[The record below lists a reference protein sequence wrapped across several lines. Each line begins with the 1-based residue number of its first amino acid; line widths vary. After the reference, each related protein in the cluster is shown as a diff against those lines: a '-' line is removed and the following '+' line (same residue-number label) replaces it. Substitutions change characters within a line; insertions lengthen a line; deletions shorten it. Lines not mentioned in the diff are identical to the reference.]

1 LINKGFRAIQCA
13 FISRHLDGLVCV
25 AANYKF
31 LPGFSLQLRRSG
43 DNLVST
49 MKKLILPAVVFF
61 STCVPSLIAADLP
74 SAPAPNWHAQTL
86 LQAIGNV
93 LIFAAIGI
101 VAAILGF
108 KLFDKCT
115 PGHLEK
121 EILENRNVAA
131 AIIAAAVIIGV
142 SIIIAAAM
150 VG

>member
-1 LINKGFRAIQCA
+1 
-13 FISRHLDGLVCV
+13 
-25 AANYKF
+25 
-31 LPGFSLQLRRSG
+31 
-43 DNLVST
+43 
-49 MKKLILPAVVFF
+49 MKTLILPAVVFLF
-61 STCVPSLIAADLP
+61 TFASSLLAADG
-74 SAPAPNWHAQTL
+74 SAASAPNWHAQTL

-108 KLFDKCT
+108 KVFDKCT

-121 EILENRNVAA
+121 EILEHRNVAA

>member
-1 LINKGFRAIQCA
+1 
-13 FISRHLDGLVCV
+13 
-25 AANYKF
+25 
-31 LPGFSLQLRRSG
+31 
-43 DNLVST
+43 
-49 MKKLILPAVVFF
+49 M
-61 STCVPSLIAADLP
+61 AADLP
-74 SAPAPNWHAQTL
+74 SAAAPGWHAQTQ

-121 EILENRNVAA
+121 EIIEHRNVAA

-142 SIIIAAAM
+142 CIIIAASM
-150 VG
+150 MG

>member
-1 LINKGFRAIQCA
+1 
-13 FISRHLDGLVCV
+13 V
-25 AANYKF
+25 ANHGNF
-31 LPGFSLQLRRSG
+31 LPPGPGGDYKLPSEFSLQDWQPG

-49 MKKLILPAVVFF
+49 MKTPIPSIFAIL
-61 STCVPSLIAADLP
+61 SLCTLPLMAADL
-74 SAPAPNWHAQTL
+74 SSPAPPGWHAQTL
-86 LQAIGNV
+86 LQAISYV

-121 EILENRNVAA
+121 EIIENRNVAA

-142 SIIIAAAM
+142 SIIIAASM
-150 VG
+150 MG